1 MIEFLNASNKEQY
14 EKFVFSHK
22 KGHFMQSVKWGKI
35 KSEWINEAVISY
47 DENKEIKGVMNLLIR
62 RVPVIK
68 HTIMYAP
75 RGPVCDVT
83 DEQTFQELIDGAK
96 SLAKKHKSL
105 VLKMDTDIIDPKAA
119 REEEEEY
126 GNNII
131 NDKTISDSET
141 FIEILKKHKFTCND
155 KSKKFEAIQPKH
167 VFRQDIK
174 GKTEDE
180 VMGMF
185 KSDTRNK
192 IRKQNGVV
200 TEIGTREDI
209 KVFSSLMDATGARD
223 GFVVRGADYF
233 EKMYDVFAPENLRLY
248 MAYYNPENDALIK
261 KAKEEKKDY
270 PEEEI
275 RNNKGKA
282 VAGVLAIYY
291 GNKVWYLYGASGN
304 EHRNKYPSEKLQ
316 WEMMKWAIEKG
327 CDIYDFRGVEAKDKE
342 DLKNGDGSQRGQ
354 SIYNFKKQFRGTY
367 TTFIG
372 EWELVFNKPLN
383 FMFNFAEKNFREL
396 RRKLYVVRNR
406 FGSKR

>member
-1 MIEFLNASNKEQY
+1 MTEFLNSSNKEAY
-14 EKFVFSHK
+14 EKFVSEHK

-35 KSEWINEAVISY
+35 KDSWVNEAVISY

-75 RGPVCDVT
+75 RGPVCDIT
-83 DEQTFQELIDGAK
+83 DEETFKDLIKGAK
-96 SLAKKHKSL
+96 MLAKKYKSL

-119 REEEEEY
+119 RLEEVEE
-126 GNNII
+126 GNTII
-131 NDKTISDSET
+131 NAKTIKESED
-141 FIEILKKHKFTCND
+141 FISLLKKLGFTCND

-167 VFRQDIK
+167 VFRQDIM

-180 VMGMF
+180 VFAMF

-209 KVFSSLMDATGARD
+209 KVFAALMEDTGKRD

-261 KAKEEKKDY
+261 AAKEEKRDY
-270 PEEEI
+270 PEAQI
-275 RNNKGKA
+275 KADKGKA

-304 EHRNKYPSEKLQ
+304 QHRNKYPSEKLQ
-316 WEMMKWAIEKG
+316 WEMMKWAIENG
-327 CDIYDFRGVEAKDKE
+327 CDVYDFRGVEAKDKE
-342 DLKNGDGSQRGQ
+342 DEKNGEGSQRAQ

-396 RRKLYVVRNR
+396 RRRLYVIKAKLK
-406 FGSKR
+406 G